1 MSRCDCAHVH
11 WMPPLSFAIFHL
23 QKSWST
29 RIRSIHINCFIGSV
43 SNTMDKCGLRYR
55 IFLMFIANDISSE
68 SIFIPENQ
76 WTNEEARFH
85 LWASLCV
92 CGGSDSMQYL
102 PPRWDFGALIYLAL
116 TSRTPI
122 PCAPQ
127 FEYKAISNESYAYTY
142 AQPINV
148 NYNSY

>member
-1 MSRCDCAHVH
+1 MSRYDCAHIH
-11 WMPPLSFAIFHL
+11 WMPPVSFALFHL
-23 QKSWST
+23 QRCWST
-29 RIRSIHINCFIGSV
+29 RIRNIHINCFLAPV

-55 IFLMFIANDISSE
+55 IFLMFCSE

-76 WTNEEARFH
+76 SPNEEARFD

-102 PPRWDFGALIYLAL
+102 PPRWDRGTLIYLAL

-148 NYNSY
+148 DYNSY

>member
-1 MSRCDCAHVH
+1 MWLCSRTLNASTVICPFFTCKRVD
-11 WMPPLSFAIFHL
+11 PL
-23 QKSWST
+23 T
-29 RIRSIHINCFIGSV
+29 YVVSISCFLDPV
-43 SNTMDKCGLRYR
+43 SNTIDKCGLRYR

-68 SIFIPENQ
+68 SIFIPENRSP
-76 WTNEEARFH
+76 NEEARFH
-85 LWASLCV
+85 LWTSLCV

-102 PPRWDFGALIYLAL
+102 PHRRYLGTLIYLAL
-116 TSRTPI
+116 TSRTPR

-127 FEYKAISNESYAYTY
+127 SEYKAISNESYAYTY